1 HHTPSSSSPASWR
14 PMSRLTGT
22 FQRQLFHHRL
32 ASTGSYAS
40 TMHRVPVYLVG
51 LLAFTIRPFHQ
62 RASWRT
68 CPVVSRR
75 RLCLR
80 LLLRRSP
87 ALGFRSNFRC
97 SL

>member
-1 HHTPSSSSPASWR
+1 
-14 PMSRLTGT
+14 MSRLTGT

-68 CPVVSRR
+68 CPVVSLRR
-75 RLCLR
+75 HCLR
-80 LLLRRSP
+80 AILRRSP
-87 ALGFRSNFRC
+87 SSGFRSDLRS
-97 SL
+97 SLCACHPQPV